1 MQSKK
6 IYITTIVLVLIF
18 IAISAFFVI
27 QNYNGPAT
35 DMIDN
40 NTTDSSNLTPASSL
54 VWEKDEI
61 KYDGKTILSIN
72 DFPDEI
78 DVAKDISFGS
88 SVVFTGAKLS
98 PDRSHIAISISGGV
112 HEFGWL
118 YEFESKKITPV
129 AFSFDGGVDVKNW
142 KNNSEVIF
150 DITSPKPATSE
161 LVIDIDNLPSYPRL
175 KSNTGAEIR
184 GEMGEIGC
192 PEMMIIN
199 KMPGPGAPKEPYYIA
214 NGERVEVSDYDPI
227 WLKAN
232 CDVPVQEVY

>member
-1 MQSKK
+1 MIYKK
-6 IYITTIVLVLIF
+6 TYIILIVLLVI
-18 IAISAFFVI
+18 IAISAFFVVR
-27 QNYNGPAT
+27 NYNNPLSDDVTQDIT
-35 DMIDN
+35 DI
-40 NTTDSSNLTPASSL
+40 SNLTPIPPL
-54 VWEKDEI
+54 VWKKSEI
-61 KYDGKTILSIN
+61 KYEGKTILSIN

-78 DVAKDISFGS
+78 EVAKDASFGS

-98 PDRSHIAISISGGV
+98 PNRSHIAISISGGV

-129 AFSFDGGVDVKNW
+129 AFSFDGGVDVKDW
-142 KNNSEVIF
+142 KNNNEVIF

-161 LVIDIDNLPSYPRL
+161 LVVDVNNLPVYPRL

-199 KMPGPGAPKEPYYIA
+199 KMPGTGSPKEPYYID
-214 NGERVEVSDYDPI
+214 NGERIEISDYDPI

>member
-1 MQSKK
+1 MHSKK
-6 IYITTIVLVLIF
+6 IYITTIVLVLIL

-27 QNYNGPAT
+27 QNYNGTAT
-35 DMIDN
+35 GMIDN
-40 NTTDSSNLTPASSL
+40 NTTDSSNLTPTSSL

-61 KYDGKTILSIN
+61 KYDGKSILSIN

-78 DVAKDISFGS
+78 EVAQGIFFGS
-88 SVVFTGAKLS
+88 SVGFTGAMLS
-98 PDRSHIAISISGGV
+98 PDRSYIAITISGGV

-118 YEFESKKITPV
+118 YEFESEKITPV
-129 AFSFDGGVDVKNW
+129 AFSFDGGVTLKKW
-142 KNNSEVIF
+142 KNNNELIF

-161 LVIDIDNLPSYPRL
+161 LVVDIKNLPEYPRL

-184 GEMGEIGC
+184 GEMGASGC

-199 KMPGPGAPKEPYYIA
+199 KMPGPGAQKEPYYIA
-214 NGERVEVSDYDPI
+214 NGERVEISDYDPI

-232 CDVPVQEVY
+232 CDVPIQEVY

>member
-1 MQSKK
+1 MHSKK
-6 IYITTIVLVLIF
+6 IYIIIIVLVLIP

-27 QNYNGPAT
+27 QKYNGPAIDVVEEDIT
-35 DMIDN
+35 DI
-40 NTTDSSNLTPASSL
+40 SNLTPASPL
-54 VWEKDEI
+54 VWKKEEI
-61 KYDGKTILSIN
+61 KYEGKTILSIN

-78 DVAKDISFGS
+78 EVAEGIFFGS
-88 SVVFTGAKLS
+88 SVVFTGAMLS
-98 PDRSHIAISISGGV
+98 PDRSHIAITISGGV

-118 YEFESKKITPV
+118 YEFMTNKITPV
-129 AFSFDGGVDVKNW
+129 AFSFDGGVKLKMW
-142 KNNSEVIF
+142 KNNYEVIF

-161 LVIDIDNLPSYPRL
+161 LVIDVNNLPAYPRL

-184 GEMGEIGC
+184 GEMGALGC

-199 KMPGPGAPKEPYYIA
+199 KMPGPGAPKEPYYID
-214 NGERVEVSDYDPI
+214 NGERVEISDYDPI

>member
-1 MQSKK
+1 MIYKK
-6 IYITTIVLVLIF
+6 TYIILIVLLLI

-27 QNYNGPAT
+27 QKYNSPA
-35 DMIDN
+35 IDVVDKD
-40 NTTDSSNLTPASSL
+40 TADISNLTPIPPL
-54 VWEKDEI
+54 VWKKNEI
-61 KYDGKTILSIN
+61 KYEGKTILSIN

-78 DVAKDISFGS
+78 EVAKDVSFGS

-175 KSNTGAEIR
+175 KSDTGAEIR
-184 GEMGEIGC
+184 GEMGALGC

-199 KMPGPGAPKEPYYIA
+199 KMPGPGAPKEPYYID